1 MTLTTTLSSGSPP
14 VSAPDSEDF
23 DFDTECVTVVMG
35 AGASAQT
42 LTNGVDY
49 DVPAGVPSD
58 GCLFWI
64 SSTRKTGM
72 GANSGGGNQQ
82 PSDFS
87 VWLGAASDGINT
99 IQLRRNNNSGSVTT
113 RVTITIVSV
122 LKSTSSSRFWVR
134 DQGALSFGSGD
145 TEGVGPS
152 LPDSGTGTG
161 DSVVDPS
168 RIWVCVTGQQTDTTS
183 RARAHRGKFT
193 AEFDSGAAKLTRGHT
208 GAAATASYA
217 VVEFSSDWKA
227 VQRLEFTSPSD
238 GSGVWDSTGAPT
250 YPNKDLNI
258 TQAIVADL
266 GGTALSDISR
276 AFLDPQFRNSTNG
289 NQGNDDQGE
298 VVELTGT
305 NELTIRKSDNA
316 NLNASNKHHVVWVIE
331 WDGLGGATPPVSRHY
346 SHFVIQEEEGFG
358 VEEGPIDRTVTEV
371 GNLTNA
377 CVIGAS
383 SSCDGTGNGTPRGNV
398 DVCLTSATVVRETR
412 SETNRWERRA
422 YSVFEW
428 PLGVALNTVASRRS
442 EIASAGSGGS
452 GVSVAGS
459 AVSELTQALSAAS
472 GSIAGQA
479 GSGRSEL
486 GTAGSGA
493 SDIQGL

>member
-1 MTLTTTLSSGSPP
+1 MS
-14 VSAPDSEDF
+14 V
-23 DFDTECVTVVMG
+23 
-35 AGASAQT
+35 GASAQT

-49 DVPAGVPSD
+49 TVSSSVPSD

-134 DQGALSFGSGD
+134 DRGALSFGSG
-145 TEGVGPS
+145 TTQASGPA

-193 AEFDSGAAKLTRGHT
+193 AEFDSSAAKLTRGHT
-208 GAAATASYA
+208 GDAAMASYA

-238 GSGVWDSTGAPT
+238 GSGVWDSTESPPGV
-250 YPNKDLNI
+250 YPNSDLNI

-305 NELTIRKSDNA
+305 NELTIRKSVN
-316 NLNASNKHHVVWVIE
+316 NNVASKHHVVWVIE
-331 WDGLGGATPPVSRHY
+331 WDGIGGATPPVSRHY
-346 SHFVIQEEEGFG
+346 SHFVEQEEEGAG
-358 VEEGPIDRTVTEV
+358 VEEGPIDRTVTAV
-371 GNLTNA
+371 SDFSNA

-398 DVCLTSATVVRETR
+398 DVYLASASVVRETR

-442 EIASAGSGGS
+442 EIASAGSGES

-472 GSIAGQA
+472 DSIAGQA
-479 GSGRSEL
+479 GSGRSEV